1 MLYDTH
7 THLTHEKFNADRDDI
22 IALMRENECCA
33 NTVGVDWESSQAAVA
48 LAWEHEHIYAVIG
61 QHPVD
66 NRAEQFDQSSYRKL
80 LAESASV
87 VAIGE
92 CGLDFYWVDPD
103 EGGERERQRDIFE
116 AQIELAIRKQLP
128 LMLHIRPSKGTMD
141 AYEEGLEILASH
153 AQTADDALFG
163 TAHFFVGDWAIAKR
177 FFELGFYVSYPG
189 IVTFSREFDEVVQ
202 NAPLDRLLAETDAPY
217 AAPEP
222 MRGKRNEPRYVRYT
236 IAKLAELRGI
246 SEEEMVGQMYDNG
259 RRLFGV

>member
-7 THLTHEKFNADRDDI
+7 THLTHEKFKVDRDDI
-22 IALMRENECCA
+22 IAGMRDKGYCA
-33 NTVGVDWESSQAAVA
+33 NTVGVDWESSKAAVA
-48 LAWEHEHIYAVIG
+48 LAQEHGHIYAVVG

-66 NRAEQFDQSSYRKL
+66 NQAEQFDQSAYQQL
-80 LAESASV
+80 LAESTSV

-103 EGGERERQRDIFE
+103 EGGERARQRDIFE
-116 AQIELAIRKQLP
+116 AQIELAIREQLP

-153 AQTADDALFG
+153 AQTAGDALFG

-189 IVTFSREFDEVVQ
+189 IVTFSRNFDEVMQ
-202 NAPLDRLLAETDAPY
+202 NAPLDRVLAETDAPY

-222 MRGKRNEPRYVRYT
+222 MRGTRNEPRYVRYT
-236 IAKLAELRGI
+236 VQKLAEVRGV
-246 SEEEMVGQMYDNG
+246 SEEEMVAQTYNNG
-259 RRLFGV
+259 RNLFGI